1 MRKAHFLTSLLKGL
15 FLTLAVAVAT
25 AVTTVSAEAPQMGL
39 GVYVVVEEL
48 AEAKDFYQ
56 RLLGKE
62 PVVENT
68 DFVCYSLTGGL
79 LGIYRVE
86 AFTHELQRGNST
98 VVYIQVDDIEKE
110 FARVSEMGV
119 KLVHEEI
126 VREPYISL
134 FMFQDPDGNAIEFYA
149 LD

>member
-68 DFVCYSLTGGL
+68 DFVGYSLTGGL

-110 FARVSEMGV
+110 LVRVSELGV

>member
-68 DFVCYSLTGGL
+68 DFVGYSLTGGL
-79 LGIYRVE
+79 LGIYRAE

-110 FARVSEMGV
+110 LVRVSELGV